1 MRRVTNAGQNLV
13 VLREELRVGLVKD
26 KARVINVLREL
37 APRCESIRT
46 RQSSNMVVVLKY

>member
-46 RQSSNMVVVLKY
+46 RKSSNMVVVLKY